1 MVRRVFGRNE
11 AGASAVEFALI
22 APIFVFILMAV
33 LMFGLFFTVSHGVQQ
48 IAADAARAAVGGLDD
63 AERTSLAQTRA
74 SSEVGGYPLL
84 LADRMEVEAG
94 PVPGEPDLFRVTVR
108 YDASHLGLT
117 VFAGLLPSPPDHI
130 ERASIIRRGG
140 W

>member
-1 MVRRVFGRNE
+1 MLRRFRKNV
-11 AGASAVEFALI
+11 AGASAVEFALL
-22 APIFVFILMAV
+22 APVFVLILMAV

-48 IAADAARAAVGGLDD
+48 IAADAARASVGGLNDV
-63 AERTSLAQTRA
+63 ERTALALGRA
-74 SSEVGGYPLL
+74 NAEVEGYPLL
-84 LADRMEVEAG
+84 LADHMEVEAG
-94 PVPGEPDLFRVTVR
+94 PVPGEPELFRVTVR

-117 VFAGLLPSPPDHI
+117 ILSNVLPSPPQQI